1 MFVNCT
7 YCIYFN
13 RYFGLLFSRK
23 YVIIGRNII
32 MKGDFMTNETF
43 KIKSGYVLR
52 EIEGEFLAIPF
63 APELNSANIIILNPV
78 SGLLWEKLQSECTLS
93 QLVEAVIGS
102 FKIDAETAQA
112 DIEEF
117 LQLLKENNMLE

>member
-1 MFVNCT
+1 M
-7 YCIYFN
+7 
-13 RYFGLLFSRK
+13 LFSQK
-23 YVIIGRNII
+23 YVNIGNNII

-78 SGLLWEKLQSECTLS
+78 SGLLWEKLQSECTLP
-93 QLVEAVIGS
+93 QLVEAVIGN
-102 FKIDAETAQA
+102 FKIDAETAQG

-117 LQLLKENNMLE
+117 LHVLKENNMLE

>member
-1 MFVNCT
+1 
-7 YCIYFN
+7 
-13 RYFGLLFSRK
+13 
-23 YVIIGRNII
+23 
-32 MKGDFMTNETF
+32 MTNETF

-78 SGLLWEKLQSECTLS
+78 SGLIWEKLHTECTLS
-93 QLVEAVIGS
+93 QLVKAVTENFS
-102 FKIDAETAQA
+102 IDAVTAQG

-117 LQLLKENNMLE
+117 LQTLKENDMLE

>member
-1 MFVNCT
+1 MFVNCEC
-7 YCIYFN
+7 CIYFN
-13 RYFGLLFSRK
+13 HYFSLLFSQK
-23 YVIIGRNII
+23 YVNIGNNII

-93 QLVEAVIGS
+93 QLVEAVIGN
-102 FKIDAETAQA
+102 FKIDAETAQG

>member
-1 MFVNCT
+1 MNDT
-7 YCIYFN
+7 
-13 RYFGLLFSRK
+13 
-23 YVIIGRNII
+23 
-32 MKGDFMTNETF
+32 TF

-78 SGLLWEKLQSECTLS
+78 SGLLWERLQTECTLP
-93 QLVEAVIGS
+93 QLVKAVTDN
-102 FKIDAETAQA
+102 FKIDAATAQG

-117 LQLLKENNMLE
+117 LQTLKENNMLE

>member
-1 MFVNCT
+1 
-7 YCIYFN
+7 
-13 RYFGLLFSRK
+13 
-23 YVIIGRNII
+23 
-32 MKGDFMTNETF
+32 MTNETF

-63 APELNSANIIILNPV
+63 APKLNSANIIILNPV

-93 QLVEAVIGS
+93 QLVEAVIGN
-102 FKIDAETAQA
+102 FKIDAETAQG

-117 LQLLKENNMLE
+117 LHVLKENNMLE

>member
-1 MFVNCT
+1 MFVNCKC
-7 YCIYFN
+7 CIYFN
-13 RYFGLLFSRK
+13 YYFRLLFSRK
-23 YVIIGRNII
+23 YVNIGNNII

-78 SGLLWEKLQSECTLS
+78 SGLLWEKLQSECTLP
-93 QLVEAVIGS
+93 QLVEAVIGN
-102 FKIDAETAQA
+102 FKIDAETAQG

-117 LQLLKENNMLE
+117 LHVLKENNMLE

>member
-1 MFVNCT
+1 
-7 YCIYFN
+7 
-13 RYFGLLFSRK
+13 
-23 YVIIGRNII
+23 
-32 MKGDFMTNETF
+32 MTNETF

-78 SGLLWEKLQSECTLS
+78 SGLIWEKLQAECTLT
-93 QLVEAVIGS
+93 QLVEAVTES
-102 FKIDAETAQA
+102 FEIDAETAQN

-117 LQLLKENNMLE
+117 LQVLRENNMLE

>member
-1 MFVNCT
+1 
-7 YCIYFN
+7 
-13 RYFGLLFSRK
+13 
-23 YVIIGRNII
+23 
-32 MKGDFMTNETF
+32 MTNETF

-78 SGLLWEKLQSECTLS
+78 SGLLWERLQTECTIP
-93 QLVEAVIGS
+93 QLVKAVTEN
-102 FKIDAETAQA
+102 FTIDAATAQC

-117 LQLLKENNMLE
+117 LQTLKENDMLE

>member
-1 MFVNCT
+1 
-7 YCIYFN
+7 
-13 RYFGLLFSRK
+13 
-23 YVIIGRNII
+23 
-32 MKGDFMTNETF
+32 MTNETF

-78 SGLLWEKLQSECTLS
+78 SGLLWERLQTECTLP
-93 QLVEAVIGS
+93 QLVKAVTEN
-102 FKIDAETAQA
+102 FTIDAATAQC

-117 LQLLKENNMLE
+117 LQTIKENDMLE

>member
-1 MFVNCT
+1 
-7 YCIYFN
+7 
-13 RYFGLLFSRK
+13 
-23 YVIIGRNII
+23 
-32 MKGDFMTNETF
+32 MTNATF

-78 SGLLWEKLQSECTLS
+78 SGFLWEKLQADCTLS
-93 QLVEAVIGS
+93 QLVKAVTEN
-102 FKIDAETAQA
+102 FKIDATTAQS

-117 LQLLKENNMLE
+117 LQALKENNMLE

>member
-1 MFVNCT
+1 M
-7 YCIYFN
+7 
-13 RYFGLLFSRK
+13 
-23 YVIIGRNII
+23 
-32 MKGDFMTNETF
+32 ETF
-43 KIKSGYVLR
+43 KIKSGYALR

-78 SGLLWEKLQSECTLS
+78 SGLLWRRLENGCTLA
-93 QLVEAVIGS
+93 QLVEAVTGE
-102 FKIDAETAQA
+102 FKIDAETAQS